1 MRDYPIRILYDSNKS
16 TLETEPGTVNR
27 DQDRDRVKS
36 VNRANGTHGYSPDS
50 PGGHPTVTSTSL

>member
-1 MRDYPIRILYDSNKS
+1 MRDYPIRILYNSNKT

-27 DQDRDRVKS
+27 DRVKS
-36 VNRANGTHGYSPDS
+36 VNRADGTHGYSPDS